1 MITKHKIETFRFII
15 LIKIPLPLKIGF
27 VLYFFFDC
35 ELSAQD
41 LSNQFMLSPLFSD
54 HMVLQQ
60 KTAVSFWGK
69 SSPNNPVKVTGSWGE
84 TNSIMSDSKGNWQLK
99 LLTPTAGGPYEIE
112 VKNSNKIINLK
123 DVLIGEVWLASGQS
137 NMGMILNS
145 CENCIDD
152 QDEEIKNAN
161 YRNLRFFS
169 VLEDLTGESFKNQKW
184 VKTTPENASKF
195 SAAAYFF
202 ARELHQKLDVPIGII
217 SSSWGGTG
225 IESWISNKKLKSISS
240 NKDLLPKNIDDN
252 LVKLERLRFND
263 SIAELNK
270 KELGLITY
278 NLPKPYFLWNEKIVW
293 NFDLWGKFKNDWAN
307 LDLNDKEYIKN
318 DFNDSSWNYIPKSIE
333 QDGSKIKNGFFNYIF
348 QAENS
353 SLSAG
358 VVWLRAKILIDDIS
372 EDYSL
377 IINNGIDHV
386 DQTFFNEKLVG
397 NTFSIDGNRNY
408 KIPINHLNK
417 GENVIAM
424 RITNL
429 GGDGGFKNPLILKNK
444 KTSKK
449 INLSEFKFKHHGL
462 ITNGSSV
469 LIHNYSLN
477 DITTN
482 YEEIEDKIH
491 RGYVINSPYGN
502 SISFEEML
510 KPLIPYTLKGVIW
523 YQGEANV
530 SQYKDYNKLFS
541 GMIDD
546 WRERW
551 GYNFPFY
558 YAQITPYK
566 YSDDQYS
573 QQLRDAQRLALQK
586 TTNTGMAVLMDIGKK
601 DNGHPPNKQ
610 DVGKRLALLALN
622 RDYNFNLVDSGP
634 LYSNHQTVK
643 GSIEISFDHVG
654 SGLIAKGNLDGFE
667 IAGDDDCFFPAIAHI
682 ENNKI
687 FVYSKE
693 VKFPKNVRYGWQN
706 YFDATLFNIEGL
718 PASSFNSLNK

>member
-1 MITKHKIETFRFII
+1 MNKIA
-15 LIKIPLPLKIGF
+15 LLLKIALVF
-27 VLYFFFDC
+27 YFCFEC
-35 ELSAQD
+35 KVSAQD
-41 LSNQFMLSPLFSD
+41 LSNQLTLSPLFSD

-60 KTAVSFWGK
+60 KKAVTFWGK
-69 SSPNNPVKVTGSWGE
+69 SSPNNIIKVTGSWGKK
-84 TNSIMSDSKGNWQLK
+84 NSTISDSKGNWELK
-99 LLTPTAGGPYEIE
+99 LFTPPAGGPYEIE
-112 VKNSNKIINLK
+112 VKNSKITIKLK
-123 DVLIGEVWLASGQS
+123 DVLVGEVWLASGQS
-137 NMGMILNS
+137 NMQMTLNP
-145 CENCIDD
+145 CDNCIDN
-152 QDEEIKNAN
+152 QDEEIKSAN

-169 VLEDLTGESFKNQKW
+169 VLEDLTGESLKNQKW
-184 VKTTPENASKF
+184 VKTTPNNASKF

-217 SSSWGGTG
+217 SSSWGGTNVK
-225 IESWISNKKLKSISS
+225 SWISNKKLKTIGSIQ
-240 NKDLLPKNIDDN
+240 DLVPKNIDDD
-252 LVKLERLRFND
+252 LVKIERLKVND

-278 NLPKPYFLWNEKIVW
+278 DLPKPYFLWNEKIVW
-293 NFDLWGKFKNDWAN
+293 NFDLWGKFKNLWAD
-307 LDLNDKEYIKN
+307 LDLDDTEYKKN

-348 QAENS
+348 KADNS
-353 SLSAG
+353 SLSSG

-377 IINNGIDHV
+377 IINNGIDHI
-386 DQTFFNEKLVG
+386 DQTFFNEILVG

-408 KIPINHLNK
+408 KIPSNLLNK

-424 RITNL
+424 RITNI
-429 GGDGGFKNPLILKNK
+429 GGDGGFKNPVILKNK
-444 KTSKK
+444 NTSKK
-449 INLSEFKFKHHGL
+449 IKFSEFKFKHHGF

-477 DITTN
+477 DLTTN

-530 SQYKDYNKLFS
+530 PEYKDYLELFS
-541 GMIDD
+541 GLIDD

-566 YSDDQYS
+566 YNDDQYS
-573 QQLRDAQRLALQK
+573 HELRDVQRLALQK
-586 TTNTGMAVLMDIGKK
+586 TTNTGMAVLMDIGEK

-634 LYSNHQTVK
+634 LYSNHKLVK

-654 SGLIAKGNLDGFE
+654 SGLMAKGNLEGFE
-667 IAGDDDCFFPAIAHI
+667 IAGDDDLFFPAKAQIK
-682 ENNKI
+682 NNKI
-687 FVYSKE
+687 NVFSKK
-693 VKFPKNVRYGWQN
+693 VKSPKNVRYGWEN